1 MRQLLTLFVSENFTL
16 VVYGI
21 CVASVNCY
29 NVMLR
34 AKYVIYQN
42 NCWITAVFTRF
53 VRKSRSHALAF
64 VAI

>member
-1 MRQLLTLFVSENFTL
+1 
-16 VVYGI
+16 
-21 CVASVNCY
+21 
-29 NVMLR
+29 MLR

-53 VRKSRSHALAF
+53 VRKSRSLALAF